1 MKVLVLGA
9 YGMLGHKLLQELS
22 NDFDTLGTC
31 RKVRLDVWS
40 RLVPSDKLVE
50 DVDAEDFP
58 SVDRALTKTK
68 PDVVVNC
75 IGIVKQLEAGKD
87 PIRSITVNSL
97 FPHHLAKACNR
108 HGARL
113 VHFSTDCVFSG
124 KKGMYRADDYPD
136 AEDLYGRTKFLGEL
150 TEKHTMTI
158 RSSIIGRELGSSN
171 GLVEWFLRQRG
182 KKVKGYANAIY
193 TGLTT
198 IEMSKVVKDVIGKH
212 KDLHGIW
219 QVASEPISKFDLLG
233 LINSELRL
241 GVDLEKDTTVAVDR
255 SLDGSEFAKRTGYK
269 APSWKSMIRE
279 LAEDSKSYD
288 TLAGKG

>member
-255 SLDGSEFAKRTGYK
+255 SLDGSEFEKRTGYK